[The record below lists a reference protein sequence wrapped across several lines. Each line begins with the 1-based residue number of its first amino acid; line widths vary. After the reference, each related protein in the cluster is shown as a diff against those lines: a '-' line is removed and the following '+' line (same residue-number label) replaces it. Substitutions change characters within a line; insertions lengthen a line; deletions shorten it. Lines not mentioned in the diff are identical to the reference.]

1 MKSLKKNCIIIDNSI
16 FDALKLMKTNSS
28 KCLVV
33 LDQNSKFLGTLSDGD
48 IRRAILKNISLDL
61 DVKKIYHKKSFYIKE
76 KEKSKFDLK
85 EIFKN
90 NKYEIIPVVDSN
102 HYLIEIIHWS
112 EVVVN
117 DSEKSYQLKDNTKI
131 SLFVMAG
138 GKGLRLKPITNFL
151 PKSLLPINGEPII
164 SKIINKFSEIG
175 VRDFHISI
183 NIKDTITKSYINTSL
198 KQGLKINIYQEK
210 EALGTI
216 GALGFFKKIKKSIKA
231 IIVSNCDTLIS
242 YDLNKVL
249 KNHFDKKADMTII
262 AVKDNYSI
270 PYGVIQTDRNNF
282 LTDVIEKPNYDYI
295 FSSGVYILNLN
306 LLRIIKKNQKMDF
319 NEFVNKALKNKFKI
333 NVYNITRDKWID
345 IGNFTEL
352 NKVIN

>member
-1 MKSLKKNCIIIDNSI
+1 MSSIASKEDEYVHLNTPRLIDFKDDFYKQHEVSLKPTSIDFKKKYSHNNN
-16 FDALKLMKTNSS
+16 KLSES
-28 KCLVV
+28 KRPSRKYKHFYTFS
-33 LDQNSKFLGTLSDGD
+33 DIATLS
-48 IRRAILKNISLDL
+48 ASSSISAT
-61 DVKKIYHKKSFYIKE
+61 DV
-76 KEKSKFDLK
+76 
-85 EIFKN
+85 
-90 NKYEIIPVVDSN
+90 
-102 HYLIEIIHWS
+102 
-112 EVVVN
+112 
-117 DSEKSYQLKDNTKI
+117 
-131 SLFVMAG
+131 G

-183 NIKDTITKSYINTSL
+183 NIKDTITKNYINTSL

-210 EALGTI
+210 DALGTI

-333 NVYNITRDKWID
+333 NVYNITRDKWTD